1 MKGLSLP
8 CAVSDEDVFG
18 PIVDSSCRHGFDFT
32 LLFEETVLTFLP
44 HLITSPIVLI
54 RLWSLR
60 NVSEKVNRSWFY
72 FTKEMVSFLH
82 VTLQVVL
89 LIFWY
94 QPSIPTTRAT
104 VPTAFASVVVSLFC
118 LYLSHLEHFRSLR
131 PSTTLCLFHGFALIL
146 DLPRLRTLSL
156 LPDNRT
162 VTIIFAVSLLFRAG
176 VVILEAIEKRS
187 LLKKPFLGCAIE
199 TTSGI
204 FNRSLYLWVSGLL
217 WKGSRTTLTVENLP
231 ILDDDIKGAS
241 NPETLLDK
249 WKKAN
254 KYGRNALLWT
264 FMKHYKW
271 EFFGG
276 ILPRMAFTGFLFAQ
290 PFLVQRVLDFMTE
303 PEHVNSS
310 NYARGLVA
318 AYGIVYLG
326 IAVTQN
332 VYRSKVYRVIAMVR
346 GSLVSMIFDK
356 TLRMGTSAASD
367 ASAVTLMSTDM
378 ERIGDGLL
386 DMHET
391 YSNFAEV
398 MLALIFLARLLGLA
412 TIASTVLVIA
422 CLVAGLSVSMARA
435 NAQGLWLEFVEER
448 VSVTSKVLGVMKNVK
463 MTGLTDI
470 VANSLRKLRTDEI
483 GASQRMRVIQV
494 INNTISY
501 ISDALAPVVGFG
513 LYIILAKANGGPT
526 LTNGT
531 AFAALTLFSLLDGPI
546 VSIVYGT
553 EDLMTVVNC
562 FQRIQ
567 KYLNETE
574 REDRRLELPKE
585 EPILIDTN
593 ENGGKSCVT
602 ASHLSV
608 AWAVDDEPILKD
620 LNFDIK
626 QGNTTMIIGSVGCG
640 KSTLLKVLLGEV
652 QECSGQVF
660 TSYRTAAY
668 CSQSPWVKFGTVQE
682 NIVGSSLWDKSWY
695 DRVVHACALEFDLQ
709 QLPAGDQT
717 KVGVRGSRLSGGQ
730 QMRVALARALYS
742 RESVL
747 ILDDVL
753 TGLDRETEKLVLDA
767 VFGARGIVKELG
779 QTVILATNSVHH
791 AAYSDFVISLNG
803 QGQIAQHISSKE
815 LMAIQDYTAMF
826 DDKLEQVKTDRAPD
840 FLFDDEQLQELNLK
854 GEDTDDLRR
863 RTGDWTVYLYYFRV
877 MGYPLLFLAVACSV
891 FHIAGST
898 IPQIWL
904 QWWTRANEKHPN
916 ADIPYWL
923 AGYAA
928 VGFLTLFSVFCSIFV
943 FDMLVI
949 PKTARQFHE
958 ILLGTTMSATTSFL
972 TSTDIGTTTNRFTQD
987 LELIDEELPAA
998 FELAM
1003 DEALSCLV
1011 EGFLVFFGSSYATAA
1026 VIPICIIA
1034 VYYVATFYV
1043 QTSRQLRL
1051 LDIETKAPLFSHFLE
1066 TLSGLSSIR
1075 AYGWTE
1081 EYRRLSRSTLDN
1093 SQRPFYILFCI
1104 QRWLNLVL
1112 DLIVAAIAVM
1122 VIAIALSLRGNSSLS
1137 LLGISLFNIVNFSST
1152 LQSLISEWTSLE
1164 TSIGAV
1170 SRIRSYIREAKTE
1183 DLDTEVQSVPSSWPL
1198 HGEVEFINITASYE
1212 TSLSPVLE
1220 RINLKVAPGEKIAI
1234 CGRTGSGKSSLIS
1247 TILRTLEI
1255 DSGSILIDGV
1265 NIALLSR
1272 SHVRSSLNTIPQ
1284 QAFFLHGSV
1293 RLNVN
1298 PQQDVSD
1305 EKIIDALQ
1313 ETNLWS
1319 HIESQ
1324 GGLDIE
1330 MSEELLSHGQQQI
1343 FCLAR
1348 AICKSSQIVIMD
1360 EATSSMDSKS
1370 EKLMQS
1376 VIRKHFKDRTI
1387 IAIAHRL
1394 DTILDYDK
1402 IAFMD
1407 KGRVV
1412 EFDKPQALLSME
1424 ESAFKSLYNSFCG
1437 QAS

>member
-1 MKGLSLP
+1 MKSLGLP

-18 PIVDSSCRHGFDFT
+18 PIVNSSCRHGFDFT
-32 LLFEETVLTFLP
+32 LLFEETIFTFLP
-44 HLITSPIVLI
+44 ILIACPIVLI
-54 RLWSLR
+54 RLWTLR
-60 NVSEKVNRSWFY
+60 NVSEKVNRSSFY
-72 FTKEMVSFLH
+72 FTKELASFLH
-82 VTLQVVL
+82 MTLQFTL
-89 LIFWY
+89 LIFWC
-94 QPSIPTTRAT
+94 QPSTPTTRAT
-104 VPTAFASVVVSLFC
+104 VPTASASVVVSLFC

-131 PSTTLCLFHGFALIL
+131 PSTILCLYHGFTLIL

-156 LPDNRT
+156 LPDNQT
-162 VTIIFAVSLLFRAG
+162 VTVIFAVSLLSRAG
-176 VVILEAIEKRS
+176 VVILEATEKRS
-187 LLKKPFLGCAIE
+187 LLKKSFSGYAIE

-217 WKGSRTTLTVENLP
+217 WKGSKTTLTVDNLP
-231 ILDDDIKGAS
+231 ILDDDIKRAS
-241 NPETLLDK
+241 NPEHLLDK
-249 WKKAN
+249 WNKAN
-254 KYGRNALLWT
+254 RYGRNALLWT
-264 FMKHYKW
+264 FIKHYKW
-271 EFFGG
+271 DLLGG
-276 ILPRMAFTGFLFAQ
+276 ILPRMAFTGFLFVQ

-318 AYGIVYLG
+318 AYGIVYIG
-326 IAVTQN
+326 IAVTHN
-332 VYRSKVYRVIAMVR
+332 VYRSTVYRVIAMVR

-367 ASAVTLMSTDM
+367 ASAVTLMSTDI

-391 YSNFAEV
+391 YSNLAEV
-398 MLALIFLARLLGLA
+398 VLALIFLARLLGIA
-412 TIASTVLVIA
+412 TIASTALVIA
-422 CLVAGLSVSMARA
+422 CLVVGLPISMARA
-435 NAQGLWLEFVEER
+435 KAQGVWLEFVEER
-448 VSVTSKVLGVMKNVK
+448 VSVTSKVLGVMRNIK

-470 VANSLRKLRTDEI
+470 VADSLRKLRTDEI
-483 GASQRMRVIQV
+483 GASQRMRVIRV

-513 LYIILAKANGGPT
+513 LYVILAKANGGPT

-531 AFAALTLFSLLDGPI
+531 AFAALTLFSLLDTPV

-574 REDRRLELPKE
+574 REDRRLKLHE
-585 EPILIDTN
+585 EDPILIDTN
-593 ENGGKSCVT
+593 DDGGKSCVV
-602 ASHLSV
+602 ASHLSA

-620 LNFDIK
+620 LDFDIK
-626 QGNTTMIIGSVGCG
+626 RGNTTMIIGPVGCG

-682 NIVGSSLWDKSWY
+682 NIVGSSCGIN
-695 DRVVHACALEFDLQ
+695 VAFDLQ
-709 QLPAGDQT
+709 QLPSGDQT

-742 RESVL
+742 RESIL

-767 VFGARGIVKELG
+767 VFGGRGIVKELG
-779 QTVILATNSVHH
+779 QTVILATNSAHH
-791 AAYSDFVISLNG
+791 IAYSDFVISLNG
-803 QGQIAQHISSKE
+803 QGQIAQQRSSKE
-815 LMAIQDYTAMF
+815 LMANKDYSAIF
-826 DDKLEQVKTDRAPD
+826 DENPEQVNTDRAPD
-840 FLFDDEQLQELNLK
+840 VVFDDEQLQELNLE
-854 GEDTDDLRR
+854 GEGTDEFSR

-877 MGYPLLFLAVACSV
+877 MGYPLLFLALACSV
-891 FHIAGST
+891 FFIAGAT
-898 IPQIWL
+898 LPQIWL

-923 AGYAA
+923 GGYAA
-928 VGFLTLFSVFCSIFV
+928 VGILTLFAVFCSIFV

-972 TSTDIGTTTNRFTQD
+972 TSTDIGTTTNRFSQD

-998 FELAM
+998 FEMAI

-1011 EGFLVFFGSSYATAA
+1011 EGFLVFFGSSYVTAA
-1026 VIPICIIA
+1026 IIPICIIA
-1034 VYYVATFYV
+1034 VYYVAKFYV
-1043 QTSRQLRL
+1043 RTSRQVRL

-1066 TLSGLSSIR
+1066 TISGLSSIR

-1081 EYRRLSRSTLDN
+1081 EYRRLSRTTLDN
-1093 SQRPFYILFCI
+1093 SQRPFYLLFCI
-1104 QRWLNLVL
+1104 QSWLNLVL
-1112 DLIVAAIAVM
+1112 DLIVAAIAVT
-1122 VIAIALSLRGNSSLS
+1122 VIAIALALRGNSSLG
-1137 LLGISLFNIVNFSST
+1137 LLGIALFNIVNFSST
-1152 LQSLISEWTSLE
+1152 LQSLISEWTGLE

-1170 SRIRSYIREAKTE
+1170 SRIRSYVREAKTE
-1183 DLDTEVQSVPSSWPL
+1183 DLDTEVQSVPSSWPQN
-1198 HGEVEFINITASYE
+1198 GEVKFINMTASYE
-1212 TSLSPVLE
+1212 TSSPPVLKG
-1220 RINLKVAPGEKIAI
+1220 INLVIAPGEKIAI

-1255 DSGSILIDGV
+1255 DSGSVLIDGV
-1265 NIALLSR
+1265 DIALLSR
-1272 SHVRSSLNTIPQ
+1272 SRIRSSLNTIPQ

-1293 RLNVN
+1293 RLNLN
-1298 PQQDVSD
+1298 SRQDVSD

-1313 ETNLWS
+1313 ETDLWS
-1319 HIESQ
+1319 HIESK
-1324 GGLDIE
+1324 GGLDTD
-1330 MSEELLSHGQQQI
+1330 MSEDLLSHGQQQL

-1348 AICKSSQIVIMD
+1348 AMCKSSQIVIMD
-1360 EATSSMDSKS
+1360 EATSSVDSDS

-1376 VIRKHFKDRTI
+1376 VIRKHFKDQTI
-1387 IAIAHRL
+1387 IAIAHKL

-1407 KGRVV
+1407 QGRVI

-1424 ESAFKSLYNSFCG
+1424 KSAFRSLYNSFCD

>member
-1 MKGLSLP
+1 MEPSE
-8 CAVSDEDVFG
+8 CFG
-18 PIVDSSCRHGFDFT
+18 EGQPVA
-32 LLFEETVLTFLP
+32 LT
-44 HLITSPIVLI
+44 
-54 RLWSLR
+54 
-60 NVSEKVNRSWFY
+60 
-72 FTKEMVSFLH
+72 
-82 VTLQVVL
+82 
-89 LIFWY
+89 
-94 QPSIPTTRAT
+94 
-104 VPTAFASVVVSLFC
+104 
-118 LYLSHLEHFRSLR
+118 
-131 PSTTLCLFHGFALIL
+131 
-146 DLPRLRTLSL
+146 
-156 LPDNRT
+156 
-162 VTIIFAVSLLFRAG
+162 
-176 VVILEAIEKRS
+176 ILESTEKRF
-187 LLKKPFLGCAIE
+187 LLKKPFSGCAIE
-199 TTSGI
+199 ATSGI
-204 FNRSLYLWVSGLL
+204 FNRCLSFWVSGLL
-217 WKGSRTTLTVENLP
+217 WKGSKTTLTVDNLP
-231 ILDDDIKGAS
+231 ILDDGIKGAS
-241 NPETLLDK
+241 NPETLLGK
-249 WKKAN
+249 WNKGQIYHFFPYRSSPSDYSIAN

-271 EFFGG
+271 EFLGG

-303 PEHVNSS
+303 PEDVNSS

-318 AYGIVYLG
+318 AYGIVYVG
-326 IAVTQN
+326 IAVTHN
-332 VYRSKVYRVIAMVR
+332 VYRSMVYRVIAMVR

-398 MLALIFLARLLGLA
+398 VLALIFLTRLLGVA
-412 TIASTVLVIA
+412 TIASTVLVIV
-422 CLVAGLSVSMARA
+422 CLVAGLPVSMARA
-435 NAQGLWLEFVEER
+435 NAQGVWLEFVERR

-483 GASQRMRVIQV
+483 GASQRMRIIRV

-501 ISDALAPVVGFG
+501 ISDALAPVVSFG
-513 LYIILAKANGGPT
+513 LYTILAKANDGPA

-531 AFAALTLFSLLDGPI
+531 AFAALTLFSLLDAPI

-574 REDRRLELPKE
+574 REDHRLELPE
-585 EPILIDTN
+585 EEQMLIDAN
-593 ENGGKSCVT
+593 ENGGKSCVK
-602 ASHLSV
+602 ASNLSA

-626 QGNTTMIIGSVGCG
+626 QGNTTMMIGPVGCG

-652 QECSGQVF
+652 QESSGQVF
-660 TSYRTAAY
+660 TSYKTATY

-682 NIVGSSLWDKSWY
+682 NIVGSSPWDKSWY
-695 DRVVHACALEFDLQ
+695 DRVIQACALEFDLQ
-709 QLPAGDQT
+709 QLPARDQT

-730 QMRVALARALYS
+730 QMRVALSRALYS
-742 RESVL
+742 REPVL

-779 QTVILATNSVHH
+779 QTVILATNSIHH
-791 AAYSDFVISLNG
+791 IAYSDSVISLNR
-803 QGQIAQHISSKE
+803 QGQIVQQISSKDF
-815 LMAIQDYTAMF
+815 MANKDYTATMF
-826 DDKLEQVKTDRAPD
+826 DERTEQANTNRAPD
-840 FLFDDEQLQELNLK
+840 VVFDDEQLQELKLQ
-854 GEDTDDLRR
+854 GEDTDSFSRG
-863 RTGDWTVYLYYFRV
+863 TGDWTVYLYYFEV

-891 FHIAGST
+891 FFIAGST

-904 QWWTRANEKHPN
+904 QRWTRANEHHPN
-916 ADIPYWL
+916 VDIPYWL
-923 AGYAA
+923 GGYAA
-928 VGFLTLFSVFCSIFV
+928 VGFLTLFAVFCSIFV
-943 FDMLVI
+943 FDILVI

-1003 DEALSCLV
+1003 DQALSCLV
-1011 EGFLVFFGSSYATAA
+1011 EGFLVFFGSSYITAA

-1043 QTSRQLRL
+1043 RTSRQVRL
-1051 LDIETKAPLFSHFLE
+1051 LDIEMKAPLFSHFLE
-1066 TLSGLSSIR
+1066 TLTGLSSIR

-1081 EYRRLSRSTLDN
+1081 EYRRLSRVALEN

-1104 QRWLNLVL
+1104 QRWLNLLL

-1122 VIAIALSLRGNSSLS
+1122 VIAIALSLRGNSSFG
-1137 LLGISLFNIVNFSST
+1137 LLGIALFNIVNFSST
-1152 LQSLISEWTSLE
+1152 LQSLISSWTGLE

-1170 SRIRSYIREAKTE
+1170 SRIRSYVREAKTE

-1198 HGEVEFINITASYE
+1198 QGEVEFINMTASYE
-1212 TSLSPVLE
+1212 NSSSPVLE

-1272 SHVRSSLNTIPQ
+1272 SHIRSSLNTIPQ
-1284 QAFFLHGSV
+1284 QAFFLHGSI

-1305 EKIIDALQ
+1305 EKIIHVLQ
-1313 ETNLWS
+1313 ETNLWP
-1319 HIESQ
+1319 HIESK
-1324 GGLDIE
+1324 GGLDID
-1330 MSEELLSHGQQQI
+1330 MSEELLSHGQQQL

-1348 AICKSSQIVIMD
+1348 AMCKSSQIVIMD
-1360 EATSSMDSKS
+1360 EATSSVDSES
-1370 EKLMQS
+1370 ENLMQS
-1376 VIRKHFKDRTI
+1376 VIRKHFKDQTI
-1387 IAIAHRL
+1387 IAIVHKL

-1402 IAFMD
+1402 IAVMD

-1412 EFDKPQALLSME
+1412 EFDRPQALLSMR
-1424 ESAFKSLYNSFCG
+1424 ESAFKSLYNSFCD

>member
-44 HLITSPIVLI
+44 LVVTWPIVLI

-60 NVSEKVNRSWFY
+60 NVSEKVNRSWLY

-82 VTLQVVL
+82 MTLQFIL
-89 LIFWY
+89 LISWY
-94 QPSIPTTRAT
+94 QQSTPTTRAT
-104 VPTAFASVVVSLFC
+104 VPTAFASVMVSLFC

-156 LPDNRT
+156 LPNNRT
-162 VTIIFAVSLLFRAG
+162 VTIIFAVSLLSRTG
-176 VVILEAIEKRS
+176 VVILEAAEKRS
-187 LLKKPFLGCAIE
+187 LLKKPFSGSAIE
-199 TTSGI
+199 ATSGI
-204 FNRSLYLWVSGLL
+204 FNRSLYLWVGGLL
-217 WKGSRTTLTVENLP
+217 WKGSKTTLTVDNLP

-241 NPETLLDK
+241 NPETLLEK
-249 WKKAN
+249 WNKAN

-271 EFFGG
+271 EFLGG
-276 ILPRMAFTGFLFAQ
+276 ILPRMAFTGFSFAQ

-318 AYGIVYLG
+318 AYGIVYVG
-326 IAVTQN
+326 IAVTHN
-332 VYRSKVYRVIAMVR
+332 VYRSKVYRVIVMVR

-391 YSNFAEV
+391 YSNFVEV
-398 MLALIFLARLLGLA
+398 VLALIFLARLLGIA
-412 TIASTVLVIA
+412 TVASTVLVIA
-422 CLVAGLSVSMARA
+422 CLVAGLPISMARA
-435 NAQGLWLEFVEER
+435 NAQGVWLEFVEKR

-463 MTGLTDI
+463 MTGLTNI
-470 VANSLRKLRTDEI
+470 VANSLRKLRKDEI
-483 GASQRMRVIQV
+483 GASQRMRVIRV

-531 AFAALTLFSLLDGPI
+531 AFAALTLFSLLDAPV

-567 KYLNETE
+567 QYLNETE

-585 EPILIDTN
+585 DPILIDTN
-593 ENGGKSCVT
+593 ENGGKSF
-602 ASHLSV
+602 
-608 AWAVDDEPILKD
+608 DDEPILKD
-620 LNFDIK
+620 LDFDIK

-640 KSTLLKVLLGEV
+640 KSTLLKALLGEV

-660 TSYRTAAY
+660 TSYKTAAY

-682 NIVGSSLWDKSWY
+682 NIVGSSLWNKSWY

-742 RESVL
+742 REPVL

-791 AAYSDFVISLNG
+791 IAYSDFVISLNG
-803 QGQIAQHISSKE
+803 QGQIAQQISSKE
-815 LMAIQDYTAMF
+815 LMANKDYTAMF
-826 DDKLEQVKTDRAPD
+826 DDKPEQVNTDRAPD
-840 FLFDDEQLQELNLK
+840 VVFDDEQLQELNLE
-854 GEDTDDLRR
+854 GEDTNNFSR
-863 RTGDWTVYLYYFRV
+863 RTGDWTVYLYYFQV

-923 AGYAA
+923 GGYTA
-928 VGFLTLFSVFCSIFV
+928 VGFLTLFAVFCSIFV

-949 PKTARQFHE
+949 PRTARQFHE

-1003 DEALSCLV
+1003 DGALSCLV
-1011 EGFLVFFGSSYATAA
+1011 E

-1043 QTSRQLRL
+1043 RTSRQVRL

-1075 AYGWTE
+1075 AYGWTD
-1081 EYRRLSRSTLDN
+1081 EYRHLSRLALDN
-1093 SQRPFYILFCI
+1093 SQRPFYILLCI

-1137 LLGISLFNIVNFSST
+1137 LLGIALFNIVNFSST
-1152 LQSLISEWTSLE
+1152 LQSLVTEWTGLE

-1170 SRIRSYIREAKTE
+1170 ARIRSYVREAKTE

-1198 HGEVEFINITASYE
+1198 HGEVEFINMSASYE

-1255 DSGSILIDGV
+1255 ASGSILIDGV

-1272 SHVRSSLNTIPQ
+1272 SHIRSSLNTIPQ

-1319 HIESQ
+1319 HIESK

-1330 MSEELLSHGQQQI
+1330 MSEELLSHGQEQL

-1360 EATSSMDSKS
+1360 EATSSVDSES

-1376 VIRKHFKDRTI
+1376 VIRKHFKDQTI
-1387 IAIAHRL
+1387 IAIAHKL

-1407 KGRVV
+1407 QGRVV
-1412 EFDKPQALLSME
+1412 EFDEPQALLSME
-1424 ESAFKSLYNSFCG
+1424 KSAFKSLYNSFCD